1 MVLHKI
7 SDLFLFAKDGSGVWL
22 LWNMYTATGG
32 MGIFMK
38 LIIITNKHGRFS
50 CLCVFFNSLTQGLKF
65 LSLLLGIVLGPL
77 FSSGDYCKWDC
88 LLDFSPCIPVTAI

>member
-7 SDLFLFAKDGSGVWL
+7 SDFFLFVKDGSGVWL
-22 LWNMYTATGG
+22 LWNVYTVSGG

-38 LIIITNKHGRFS
+38 LIITTLEPGRFS

-65 LSLLLGIVLGPL
+65 FSLLLGLL
-77 FSSGDYCKWDC
+77 FSSGDDCKWNC
-88 LLDFSPCIPVTAI
+88 FLDFSPCISVTAI